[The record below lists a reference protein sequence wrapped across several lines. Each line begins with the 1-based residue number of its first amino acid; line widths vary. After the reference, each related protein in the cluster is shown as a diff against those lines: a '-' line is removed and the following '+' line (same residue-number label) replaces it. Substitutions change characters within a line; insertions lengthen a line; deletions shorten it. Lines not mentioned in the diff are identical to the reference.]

1 MFFHSKWISQ
11 CFVLARDYVVG
22 FPVLHSKYIY
32 IYIYI
37 YRYIPHY
44 KLGIYIY
51 IYTKFIV
58 WCEGKERSIPLQ
70 VERKQSKHTRQR
82 SDVATLSF
90 TPVGDLQATGSSN
103 LLQAHINKGDI

>member
-1 MFFHSKWISQ
+1 MSPDFSSR
-11 CFVLARDYVVG
+11 VLDNNGA
-22 FPVLHSKYIY
+22 SSNIIYIY

-37 YRYIPHY
+37 Y
-44 KLGIYIY
+44 K
-51 IYTKFIV
+51 V
-58 WCEGKERSIPLQ
+58 
-70 VERKQSKHTRQR
+70 SKHTRQR

>member
-1 MFFHSKWISQ
+1 MRRALSAQ
-11 CFVLARDYVVG
+11 DNL
-22 FPVLHSKYIY
+22 
-32 IYIYI
+32 
-37 YRYIPHY
+37 
-44 KLGIYIY
+44 YIY

-103 LLQAHINKGDI
+103 LL

>member
-1 MFFHSKWISQ
+1 MQDKLN
-11 CFVLARDYVVG
+11 VLYETDLYENQRQ
-22 FPVLHSKYIY
+22 KYDRIL
-32 IYIYI
+32 II
-37 YRYIPHY
+37 H
-44 KLGIYIY
+44 IYIY

-58 WCEGKERSIPLQ
+58 WCEGEERSIPLQ

-82 SDVATLSF
+82 SAVATLSF

>member
-1 MFFHSKWISQ
+1 MCFF
-11 CFVLARDYVVG
+11 L
-22 FPVLHSKYIY
+22 P
-32 IYIYI
+32 
-37 YRYIPHY
+37 
-44 KLGIYIY
+44 YIY

-58 WCEGKERSIPLQ
+58 WCEGEERSIPLQ

-82 SDVATLSF
+82 SAVATLSF

>member
-1 MFFHSKWISQ
+1 MPSVNKLSASIGYPRYT
-11 CFVLARDYVVG
+11 V
-22 FPVLHSKYIY
+22 KY
-32 IYIYI
+32 
-37 YRYIPHY
+37 
-44 KLGIYIY
+44 IYIY

-82 SDVATLSF
+82 SAVATLSF

-103 LLQAHINKGDI
+103 KFE